1 MVKEYS
7 RIVVERQG
15 ELCRVTINRPG
26 DRNSIDSL
34 LMKELEQML
43 KRAEKTEVRAIIFTG
58 MGDTYFIGG
67 ADGIEMMQCNP
78 EGALDFSDRIQKL
91 FNRMEASP
99 LILVAAINGLCFGGG
114 FEFAMACD
122 LRVATEEAS
131 IGLPE
136 VKVGIIPG
144 GGGTQRLP
152 RLVGM
157 GRAMQMILS
166 GKLYKGQEAFELGLV
181 HSVVPGNQLY
191 REAEKILEPILRNP
205 QYALSQAKRA
215 VRASCQGPL
224 TSGLKVEREA
234 FKRCFSHDYFVE
246 LMRKQ
251 IKEGVLKTTVKLP
264 RWVLEERK
272 KKA

>member
-7 RIVVERQG
+7 RILVEKQG
-15 ELCRVTINRPG
+15 ELCRVKINRPN

-43 KRAEKTEVRAIIFTG
+43 KNAEKTEVRSIIFTG
-58 MGDTYFIGG
+58 VGDSYFIGG
-67 ADGIEMMQCNP
+67 ADGIEMMQCTP
-78 EGALDFSDRIQKL
+78 QKALAFSARIQKL

-122 LRVATEEAS
+122 LRVASEQAS

-152 RLVGM
+152 QLVGM

-166 GKLYKGQEAFELGLV
+166 GKLYKGREALELGLV
-181 HSVVPGNQLY
+181 NTVVPPDQLY
-191 REAEKILEPILRNP
+191 SEAEKLLEPILRNP
-205 QYALSQAKRA
+205 HHALAQAKRA
-215 VRASCQGPL
+215 VRASSRGTLPD
-224 TSGLKVEREA
+224 GLKVEREA
-234 FKRCFSHDYFVE
+234 FRRCFSHNYFVK
-246 LMRKQ
+246 LMCKQ
-251 IKEGVLKTTVKLP
+251 IKEGVLRTTVKLP

-272 KKA
+272 KKG

>member
-7 RIVVERQG
+7 RILVESQG
-15 ELCRVTINRPG
+15 EICRVTINRPN
-26 DRNSIDSL
+26 DRNSIDSV

-43 KRAEKTEVRAIIFTG
+43 KQAEKTEARAIIFTG
-58 MGDTYFIGG
+58 MGDVYFIGG
-67 ADGIEMMQCNP
+67 ADGIEMMQCDP
-78 EGALDFSDRIQKL
+78 KGALDFSDRIQKL
-91 FNRMEASP
+91 FNRMEASS

-122 LRVATEEAS
+122 LRVASEEAS

-152 RLVGM
+152 QLVGM

-166 GKLYKGQEAFELGLV
+166 GKLYKGREAFELGLV
-181 HSVVPGNQLY
+181 HSAVPHDQLY
-191 REAEKILEPILRNP
+191 SEAQKILEPILRNP
-205 QYALSQAKRA
+205 QYALSHAKRA
-215 VRASCQGPL
+215 VKASSQGSL
-224 TSGLKVEREA
+224 SDGLKVEREA
-234 FKRCFSHDYFVE
+234 FRRCFSHDYFVD

-251 IKEGVLKTTVKLP
+251 LKEGVLKTTVKLP
-264 RWVLEERK
+264 KWVLEERK